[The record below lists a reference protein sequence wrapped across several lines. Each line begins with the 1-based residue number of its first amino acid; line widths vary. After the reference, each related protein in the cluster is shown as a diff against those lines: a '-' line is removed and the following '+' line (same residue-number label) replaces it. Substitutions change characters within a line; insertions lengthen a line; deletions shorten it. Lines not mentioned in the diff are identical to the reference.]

1 MTDQEKMQYIQ
12 YMQLKDELD
21 DVAYT
26 GIQLKL
32 DGNYANAHIIASEC
46 VFREESDYMRDYRR
60 GDNGKISELSFEKI
74 RPKKEPDPEDLS

>member
-1 MTDQEKMQYIQ
+1 MTDHEKMQYIQ

-32 DGNYANAHIIASEC
+32 DGNYANAHAIASEC

-60 GDNGKISELSFEKI
+60 GENGMIQELRFEKI
-74 RPKKEPDPEDLS
+74 HPGTGAEKE

>member
-12 YMQLKDELD
+12 YMQLKNELD
-21 DVAYT
+21 DVVYT

-32 DGNYANAHIIASEC
+32 DGNYANAHAIASEC

-60 GDNGKISELSFEKI
+60 GDNGKISELRFEKI
-74 RPKKEPDPEDLS
+74 PPKDGQDLR

>member
-32 DGNYANAHIIASEC
+32 DGNCANAHRIAAEC
-46 VFREESDYMRDYRR
+46 VFREDSDYMRDYRR
-60 GDNGKISELSFEKI
+60 GENGIISELRFEKI
-74 RPKKEPDPEDLS
+74 RTGQKAEPEDL

>member
-1 MTDQEKMQYIQ
+1 MTEQEKIQYIQ

-32 DGNYANAHIIASEC
+32 DGAYTSAHSIAAEC
-46 VFREESDYMRDYRR
+46 VFREDTDYMRDYRR
-60 GDNGKISELSFEKI
+60 GVNGQIAELSFERI
-74 RPKKEPDPEDLS
+74 YSDSHPGL

>member
-1 MTDQEKMQYIQ
+1 MTDHEKMQYIQ

-21 DVAYT
+21 DVAFT

-32 DGNYANAHIIASEC
+32 DGNYANAHAIASEC

-74 RPKKEPDPEDLS
+74 QPKTVPGKD